1 LMVPFKV
8 ADCPNEIEE
17 AIERNKKKITF
28 RMLLTVASLI
38 HHFST
43 NA

>member
-1 LMVPFKV
+1 LIIPFKV
-8 ADCPNEIEE
+8 ADCPKLKKD

-28 RMLLTVASLI
+28 RMPLTVENLN
-38 HHFST
+38 HHSST